1 MLINPRET
9 QILPLKD
16 IARAVGRIIGDKDS
30 EDQRPVIIVGH
41 AVSQDLDYLTMI
53 GYKHWDVPQIVDEVD
68 TRDMFQRLER
78 NLDGRGLST
87 MCHNLDIY
95 GHDYHNAGND
105 AVYTLQAMIAM
116 AIKRTVEGSDRGEDS
131 FTPG

>member
-1 MLINPRET
+1 M
-9 QILPLKD
+9 
-16 IARAVGRIIGDKDS
+16 GHKDS

-41 AVSQDLDYLTMI
+41 AVEQDLEYLSMI
-53 GYKHWDVPQIVDEVD
+53 GCNHWNVPQIVDELD
-68 TRDMFQRLER
+68 TRDMFQRVER

-87 MCHNLDIY
+87 MCATLGIY
-95 GHDYHNAGND
+95 GHNYHNAGND

-116 AIKRTVEGSDRGEDS
+116 AIKRTVEGSDRSEDS